1 MLKKIKLWTVLLLVS
16 PIVFAQKSKDKVLLK
31 IDKEKVYASEFD
43 NLFGKNKNLKIQG
56 EAPDINDDIKLFID
70 YKLKLMEAEELRM
83 DTVPSYLQEVARY
96 RNQLILPYL
105 NDDSLVDSLVLEA
118 YNRSLTEVR
127 ASHILVR
134 LKKNSTDTIAAY
146 TKISDIRQS
155 ILDGADFSAVAK
167 EKSEDPSAKSNSGDL
182 GYFSVF
188 RMVYPFENAAFST
201 PNGEL
206 SEIFRTQF
214 GYHFLKVMD
223 TRKSM
228 GEMEV
233 AHIMIRDTTSSG
245 TSTIDKVHK
254 ELMSGGDFKELAK
267 KYSDDKKSAAN
278 GGKLNKF
285 SIGSL
290 PVPFG
295 EISFAL
301 TEEEIYSKPF
311 RTAYGW
317 HIVKYL
323 NHYPVG
329 DFESAKED
337 LTNKTKKDVRSKTLS
352 NPVVLRLRKEYAISI
367 NDSAKKEMLDPK
379 FVLVDSLSS
388 WLVTIQK
395 DTLTQKDFL
404 VYTSNRRD
412 KSTVQNFKSFL
423 NQEIL
428 EYYKVHLEETDEEF
442 KNIFSEYKN
451 GLLLF
456 DLMKEKIWDAAQ
468 NDTIGLKEF
477 YSLNTSNYIT
487 PEEFNAVVVRTK
499 NTTGI
504 EALKLLISSADSV
517 QVVQSKVRDMEG
529 VLLKSGGFQRANGIF
544 PENVD
549 LSLGKTSDYQ
559 EDGYTVI
566 VKVFSKKDA
575 VQEEYDEIKGKV
587 ISDYQN
593 KIQENWI
600 AEIRSKH
607 KVKVYK
613 KTLKK
618 LTSEMD
624 IYSE

>member
-201 PNGEL
+201 PKGEL

-301 TEEEIYSKPF
+301 TEEDNYSKPF
-311 RTAYGW
+311 RTPYGW

-323 NHYPVG
+323 NHYPVR

-367 NDSAKKEMLDPK
+367 NDLAKKEMLDPK

-388 WLVTIQK
+388 WLVMIQK

-412 KSTVQNFKSFL
+412 KSAVQNFKSFL
-423 NQEIL
+423 DQEIL

-442 KNIFSEYKN
+442 KNLFSEYKN

-477 YSLNTSNYIT
+477 YSLNTSNYIS

-544 PENVD
+544 PANVD
-549 LSLGKTSDYQ
+549 LSLGKTSNYQ